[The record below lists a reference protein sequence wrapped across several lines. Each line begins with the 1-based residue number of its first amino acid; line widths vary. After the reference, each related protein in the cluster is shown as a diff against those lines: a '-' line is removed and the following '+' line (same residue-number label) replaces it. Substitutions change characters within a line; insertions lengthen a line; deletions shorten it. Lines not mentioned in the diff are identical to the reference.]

1 MEQLLQI
8 FSDVLEIPKELID
21 METKKEDLE
30 QWDSLSHI
38 QLILEV
44 EQFYNVQIPFEETV
58 QINKIGDFLKY
69 I

>member
-8 FSDVLEIPKELID
+8 FS
-21 METKKEDLE
+21 
-30 QWDSLSHI
+30 
-38 QLILEV
+38 
-44 EQFYNVQIPFEETV
+44 FYNVQIPFEETV